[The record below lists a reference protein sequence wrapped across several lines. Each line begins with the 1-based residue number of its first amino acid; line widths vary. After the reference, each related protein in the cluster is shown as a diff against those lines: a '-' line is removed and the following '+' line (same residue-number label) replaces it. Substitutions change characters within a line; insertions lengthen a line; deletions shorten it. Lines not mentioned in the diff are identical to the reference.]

1 VNIKLLFA
9 TLVLSTTVASAQI
22 YQLTAVGHVTSFS
35 PARDSIINPTVT
47 IGTEIRFSAK
57 LNTSLPPTYIASDNH
72 FSVFGIHD
80 ASFSFGDVMASGDIG
95 GVQLLHAPGF
105 DNVFFASYSHAFG
118 GSGFRGAGLSFDL
131 PKGSLDIRVVSPQTF
146 DFTPAFDIGMFAT
159 EVLEG
164 TDGLRYIALA
174 SLDSFKVERVDMT
187 PVPEPST
194 YAVFLVVPLAA
205 SIWWRSR
212 KTSGARAL

>member
-9 TLVLSTTVASAQI
+9 TLVLSATVASAQI
-22 YQLTAVGHVTSFS
+22 YQLTAVGHVTSFD
-35 PARDSIINPTVT
+35 RDPIVNPTVT

-57 LNTSLPPTYIASDNH
+57 LNTSLPPTSIAPDNH

-95 GVQLLHAPGF
+95 GVQLLHAPDS
-105 DNVFFASYSHAFG
+105 DNVFFASYSDAFTG
-118 GSGFRGAGLSFDL
+118 TEVRGAGLSFDL
-131 PKGSLDIRVVSPQTF
+131 PKGSLTDISVVSEQMF
-146 DFTPAFDIGMFAT
+146 DLTSAFDVEMFAT
-159 EVLEG
+159 EVQDG

-174 SLDSFKVERVDMT
+174 SLDSFKIERVDMT

-194 YAVFLVVPLAA
+194 FAVFLLVPLAT
-205 SIWWRSR
+205 SIAWRSR
-212 KTSGARAL
+212 KNSEARAL